1 MYWTKNKK
9 KYNINT
15 NNLFKELYMPK
26 SSKSPGAVLQ
36 SLLDQYHLNP
46 NRLGKEIK
54 LSQSAVRQ
62 VVIGKARIS
71 APVALRLEKY
81 FGKKAEYWLDLQIQE
96 DLAEAAKDKQLS
108 GILKTV
114 GSVKNFVARKPA
126 KKTGAGRKA
135 AGRPVKSAKKPAGKR
150 TAKSRKPRAKKA

>member
-1 MYWTKNKK
+1 
-9 KYNINT
+9 
-15 NNLFKELYMPK
+15 MPK

-81 FGKKAEYWLDLQIQE
+81 FGKKAEYWLDLQVKE
-96 DLAEAAKDKQLS
+96 DLADAAKDKQLS

-114 GSVKNFVARKPA
+114 GSVKNFVAKKPA
-126 KKTGAGRKA
+126 KKTAKKAVKKTGAKRKA
-135 AGRPVKSAKKPAGKR
+135 AGRPAKSAKKPAGKR
-150 TAKSRKPRAKKA
+150 TAKSRKPRAKRA